1 MTMKPEYRE
10 PEHPLIEQ
18 VGIFNEQN
26 KKYKIT
32 GPLSAGTFGQILLGY
47 NIKTKENVA
56 IKTETPQFQDEFSTL
71 RHEAKIIQFLYAKRV
86 RKITEIYWYG
96 ILNSRVFMVMALY
109 DRSLA
114 DCIPRI
120 LTKTP
125 EERAR
130 TIGGIMLQ
138 VLDILRNIHEYY
150 VVHRD
155 IKPQNFMLRGNDIYM
170 IDFGL
175 ATFYL
180 DDKGHHYNYDA
191 PPSRTI
197 TGSPKYASI
206 YTHRGIRYC
215 RRDDVIALCY
225 MAIYLENG
233 YAPWE
238 EGIENLPESLDI
250 KAEINQIRME
260 RKSHIEDYTTNDILK
275 SFLYDNMQVGFYQR
289 PIYENDRFS
298 YTLP

>member
-1 MTMKPEYRE
+1 MENGD
-10 PEHPLIEQ
+10 I
-18 VGIFNEQN
+18 ID
-26 KKYKIT
+26 KKYKID
-32 GPLSAGTFGQILLGY
+32 GPLSAGTFGQIY
-47 NIKTKENVA
+47 NAHNIKTKEKVA
-56 IKTETPQFQDEFSTL
+56 VKTENPEYQDELSTL
-71 RHEAKIIQFLYAKRV
+71 RHEAKMIQFLYTKHV

-96 ILNSRVFMVMALY
+96 VLNNKIFMVMALY

-120 LTKTP
+120 LAKTP
-125 EERAR
+125 EEKAR
-130 TIGGIMLQ
+130 TIGGIVVQ
-138 VLDILRNIHEYY
+138 VLNILRNIHEYY

-155 IKPQNFMLRGNDIYM
+155 IKPQNFMLRGNNIYM

-180 DDKGHHYNYDA
+180 DNNGQHYDYDA
-191 PPSRTI
+191 APSKTI

-206 YTHRGIRYC
+206 YSHRGIRYC

-233 YAPWE
+233 NAPWDQ
-238 EGIENLPESLDI
+238 GLENLPESAEI
-250 KAEINQIRME
+250 AAEINQRRLE
-260 RKSHIEDYTTNDILK
+260 AKSHIEDYTANPTLK

-289 PIYENDRFS
+289 PKYEN
-298 YTLP
+298 YTVS